1 MELICKGTYHSALCS
16 LYEGDSTNNF
26 NIPEDV
32 LKQML
37 NDHPTL
43 FEEVGK
49 QTAIPA
55 NKSAQVAPAA
65 KVEEEGKEEQIEKQS
80 EKVEIETQESKAK
93 MRKK

>member
-37 NDHPTL
+37 LDHPTL

-55 NKSAQVAPAA
+55 NKAA
-65 KVEEEGKEEQIEKQS
+65 KEAQGEPEQIEKQA